1 MDSNTLQPQAAPKV
15 NPRAHSASFLL
26 TLAVGVA
33 FALCG
38 LRPVAA
44 APTGEN
50 VVAGS
55 AAVTRPDALT
65 TQINQSTA
73 QAIINWKGFSID
85 VNELVKF
92 LQPDAAAVALNR
104 VTGVD
109 PSTILGQLL
118 ANGRVFLVN
127 PNGVLFGPNSK
138 VDVGSLIA
146 STFDIQDSD
155 FLAGKYDF
163 LQKAGKGSSFV
174 INKGEIR
181 VAKNGFVFLVAPGV
195 KNEGLIIANVG
206 KVVLGSGT
214 KLSVDFN
221 GDGLL
226 TYSVD
231 GKVLDSITGP
241 DGKAL
246 KDSVSNTGTI
256 KNPGG
261 TVVLSGN
268 AAKAV
273 AQSVVNQEGVI
284 EAQSLVKRGGK
295 VLLEA
300 RGEGEVKQS
309 GTIDVSSAAVGATGG
324 EVTITGES
332 VNVSGDVD
340 ASGDAGGGTIQV
352 GGGLAGADPT
362 VPNATDT
369 TVTETATLTADAV
382 TSGDGGTVVVWA
394 DKTTVFDGAISAT
407 GGAEAGDGGFAE
419 VSGKETLTITGHADL
434 TAANGNAGTLL
445 LDPGQATIENSVGQT
460 GPNVFSDD
468 YIQTQLG
475 LSNFA
480 VVATDTGGGT

>member
-1 MDSNTLQPQAAPKV
+1 
-15 NPRAHSASFLL
+15 
-26 TLAVGVA
+26 
-33 FALCG
+33 
-38 LRPVAA
+38 
-44 APTGEN
+44 
-50 VVAGS
+50 
-55 AAVTRPDALT
+55 
-65 TQINQSTA
+65 
-73 QAIINWKGFSID
+73 
-85 VNELVKF
+85 
-92 LQPDAAAVALNR
+92 
-104 VTGVD
+104 
-109 PSTILGQLL
+109 
-118 ANGRVFLVN
+118 
-127 PNGVLFGPNSK
+127 
-138 VDVGSLIA
+138 
-146 STFDIQDSD
+146 
-155 FLAGKYDF
+155 
-163 LQKAGKGSSFV
+163 
-174 INKGEIR
+174 
-181 VAKNGFVFLVAPGV
+181 
-195 KNEGLIIANVG
+195 
-206 KVVLGSGT
+206 
-214 KLSVDFN
+214 
-221 GDGLL
+221 
-226 TYSVD
+226 
-231 GKVLDSITGP
+231 
-241 DGKAL
+241 
-246 KDSVSNTGTI
+246 
-256 KNPGG
+256 
-261 TVVLSGN
+261 
-268 AAKAV
+268 
-273 AQSVVNQEGVI
+273 
-284 EAQSLVKRGGK
+284 VKRGGK

-369 TVTETATLTADAV
+369 TVTETATLTADAE

>member
-1 MDSNTLQPQAAPKV
+1 
-15 NPRAHSASFLL
+15 L

-163 LQKAGKGSSFV
+163 LQKAGKGSSYV

-284 EAQSLVKRGGK
+284 EA
-295 VLLEA
+295 
-300 RGEGEVKQS
+300 
-309 GTIDVSSAAVGATGG
+309 
-324 EVTITGES
+324 
-332 VNVSGDVD
+332 
-340 ASGDAGGGTIQV
+340 
-352 GGGLAGADPT
+352 
-362 VPNATDT
+362 
-369 TVTETATLTADAV
+369 
-382 TSGDGGTVVVWA
+382 
-394 DKTTVFDGAISAT
+394 
-407 GGAEAGDGGFAE
+407 
-419 VSGKETLTITGHADL
+419 
-434 TAANGNAGTLL
+434 
-445 LDPGQATIENSVGQT
+445 
-460 GPNVFSDD
+460 
-468 YIQTQLG
+468 
-475 LSNFA
+475 
-480 VVATDTGGGT
+480 